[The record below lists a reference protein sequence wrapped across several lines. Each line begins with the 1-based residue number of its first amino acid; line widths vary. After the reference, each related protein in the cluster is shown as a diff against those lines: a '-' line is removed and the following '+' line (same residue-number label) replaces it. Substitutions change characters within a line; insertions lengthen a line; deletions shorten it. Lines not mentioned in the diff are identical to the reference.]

1 MSRFKDEAVDLLCRD
16 KDARESMHR
25 HSMSTHAQVQALLF
39 IGEQLEAVARVLG
52 SWSEELENGKV
63 LSVKSYPG
71 DSE

>member
-39 IGEQLEAVARVLG
+39 IGEQLEEINKKLDKG
-52 SWSEELENGKV
+52 TK
-63 LSVKSYPG
+63 
-71 DSE
+71 